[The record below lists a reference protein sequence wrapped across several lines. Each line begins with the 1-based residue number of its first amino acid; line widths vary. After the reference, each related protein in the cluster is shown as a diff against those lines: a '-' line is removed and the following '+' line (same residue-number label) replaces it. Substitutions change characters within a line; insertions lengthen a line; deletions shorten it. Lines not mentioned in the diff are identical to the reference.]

1 MGKFILNKLAY
12 GILVLIGVVFIVFAL
27 FNLLPVDPARLTL
40 GQRAD
45 VASVEAIN
53 KELGLDKPFLVKLK
67 LYLNDISP
75 ISVYENTPENQT
87 KYHYTKII
95 SLGESALVI
104 KKPYLRRSYQ
114 TKELVSE
121 KLSKALPKTIILA
134 TFSIIFASI
143 IGIFFGVLTAI
154 RQHSWFDTIAMSIS
168 NLGISVPSYFSAIIL
183 AYIFAILLHDI
194 TGLEQVGDITT
205 IDDWGDEVLTLKN
218 LILPVLA
225 LGSRPIGI
233 IFQLTRSAMLDVLSQ
248 DYIRT
253 AKAKGLSTKIVLF
266 KHALRNAMN
275 PVVTTVSGWF
285 AGLLAGAF
293 FVEIIFDIKGLGYIA
308 VNSLLNFDFPVTMG
322 CVLFTAIVFIVVNF
336 IVDILYGI
344 LDPRIRIGNK

>member
-1 MGKFILNKLAY
+1 MGKFILNKLSY

-53 KELGLDKPFLVKLK
+53 KELGLDKPFLIKLK
-67 LYLNDISP
+67 LYINDVSP
-75 ISVYENTPENQT
+75 ISVYENTAENQE
-87 KYHYTKII
+87 KYHYAKII
-95 SLGESALVI
+95 SIGENALVI

-143 IGIFFGVLTAI
+143 IGIFFGVLAAI
-154 RQHSWFDTIAMSIS
+154 RQHSWFDTIAMSLS

-183 AYIFAILLHDI
+183 AYVFAILLHNI

-233 IFQLTRSAMLDVLSQ
+233 IFQLTRSAMLDVLTQ

-253 AKAKGLSTKIVLF
+253 ARAKGLSAKVVLF
-266 KHALRNAMN
+266 KHALRNALN

-322 CVLFTAIVFIVVNF
+322 CVLFTAMVFIIVNF
-336 IVDILYGI
+336 IVDILYGV

>member
-143 IGIFFGVLTAI
+143 IGIFFGVLAAI

-275 PVVTTVSGWF
+275 PVVTTASGWF

-336 IVDILYGI
+336 IVD
-344 LDPRIRIGNK
+344 D

>member
-75 ISVYENTPENQT
+75 ISIYENTPENQT

-95 SLGESALVI
+95 SLGESTLVI

-121 KLSKALPKTIILA
+121 KLSNALPKTIILA

-143 IGIFFGVLTAI
+143 IGIFFGVLAAI
-154 RQHSWFDTIAMSIS
+154 RQHSWFDTIAMSLS

-253 AKAKGLSTKIVLF
+253 AKAKGLSTKVVLF

>member
-1 MGKFILNKLAY
+1 MAKFILNKLFY
-12 GILVLIGVVFIVFAL
+12 GILVLFGVVFVVFAL

-45 VASVEAIN
+45 VSSVEAIN
-53 KELGLDKPFLVKLK
+53 KELGLDKPFTTKLF

-75 ISVYENTPENQT
+75 ISVYENTQENQE
-87 KYHYTKII
+87 KYEYKKII
-95 SLGESALVI
+95 SFSKNALVI

-121 KLSKALPKTIILA
+121 KLKKALPKTILLA
-134 TFSIIFASI
+134 IISIIFASI
-143 IGIFFGVLTAI
+143 IGVIFGVLAAV
-154 RQHSWFDTIAMSIS
+154 RQNSWLDTLMMSIS

-183 AYIFAILLHDI
+183 GYIFGILLHDF
-194 TGLEQVGDITT
+194 TGLDQVGDITT
-205 IDDWGDEVLTLKN
+205 IDDWGDEVITLKN
-218 LILPVLA
+218 LILPCLA

-233 IFQLTRSAMLDVLSQ
+233 IFQLTRSSMLDVLSQ

-253 AKAKGLSTKIVLF
+253 AKAKGLSNVVVRF
-266 KHALRNAMN
+266 KHALRNALN
-275 PVVTTVSGWF
+275 PVVTTISAWF
-285 AGLLAGAF
+285 ASLLAGAF
-293 FVEIIFDIKGLGYIA
+293 FVEVIFDIKGLGYIA

-336 IVDILYGI
+336 IVDILYAI
-344 LDPRIRIGNK
+344 LDPRIRIGK

>member
-53 KELGLDKPFLVKLK
+53 KELGLDKPFLVKLE

-143 IGIFFGVLTAI
+143 IGIFFGVLAAI

>member
-1 MGKFILNKLAY
+1 MAKFILNKLFY
-12 GILVLIGVVFIVFAL
+12 GILVLFGVVFVVFAL

-45 VASVEAIN
+45 VSSVEAIN
-53 KELGLDKPFLVKLK
+53 KELGLDKPFTTKLF

-75 ISVYENTPENQT
+75 ISVYENTQENQE
-87 KYHYTKII
+87 KYEYKKII
-95 SLGESALVI
+95 SFSENALVI

-121 KLSKALPKTIILA
+121 KLKKALPKTILLA
-134 TFSIIFASI
+134 IISIIFASI
-143 IGIFFGVLTAI
+143 IGVIFGVLAAV
-154 RQHSWFDTIAMSIS
+154 RQNSWLDTLMMSIS

-183 AYIFAILLHDI
+183 GYIFGILLHDF
-194 TGLEQVGDITT
+194 TGLDQVGDITT
-205 IDDWGDEVLTLKN
+205 IDDWGDEVITLKN
-218 LILPVLA
+218 LILPCLA

-233 IFQLTRSAMLDVLSQ
+233 IFQLTRSSMLDVLSQ

-253 AKAKGLSTKIVLF
+253 AKAKGLSNVVVRF
-266 KHALRNAMN
+266 KHALHNALN
-275 PVVTTVSGWF
+275 PVVTTISAWF
-285 AGLLAGAF
+285 ASLLAGAF
-293 FVEIIFDIKGLGYIA
+293 FVEVIFDIKGLGYIA

-336 IVDILYGI
+336 IVDILYAI
-344 LDPRIRIGNK
+344 LDPRIRIGK